1 MELEEIVKNVKI
13 LCEARGVSPTKACVE
28 SGVGRTFLAGVAKGS
43 APSVLKLQQLASYL
57 GVTTSALLGE
67 VPLLS
72 AKITAAQE
80 SSGSWKDASRIID
93 GLSPEEQM
101 ALLAEVLKKYDL
113 VEKKETPVSPN
124 QEIPPQEQV

>member
-1 MELEEIVKNVKI
+1 MVLGEIVKNVKI

-72 AKITAAQE
+72 EKITAAQE
-80 SSGSWKDASRIID
+80 SSGSWGDASKIID

>member
-1 MELEEIVKNVKI
+1 MELEKIVKNVKI

-72 AKITAAQE
+72 ATITAAQE
-80 SSGSWKDASRIID
+80 SSGSWEDASRIID